1 MPDYSWPPMDKR
13 RVMGKRL
20 NRLDGIVKST
30 GAAKYNSDFLPDG
43 LLHAVLLTCPYAHA
57 KVKSIDTGAAEK
69 LPGVTKVRVISAPGT
84 ELNWAGAE
92 VAVVAASTE
101 EAARDAV
108 RLMYELKYQAD
119 ALLNTPS
126 PLEPGRTLGPAFE
139 YLTNQNDPLR

>member
-30 GAAKYNSDFLPDG
+30 GAAKYNSDLLPDG

-57 KVKSIDTGAAEK
+57 KIKSIDTSAAEK
-69 LPGVTKVRVISAPGT
+69 LPGVAHVRVISAPGT

-92 VAVVAASTE
+92 VAVAAASTE
-101 EAARDAV
+101 EAARAAV
-108 RLMYELKYQAD
+108 RQINAAYD
-119 ALLNTPS
+119 VRPHV
-126 PLEPGRTLGPAFE
+126 P
-139 YLTNQNDPLR
+139 